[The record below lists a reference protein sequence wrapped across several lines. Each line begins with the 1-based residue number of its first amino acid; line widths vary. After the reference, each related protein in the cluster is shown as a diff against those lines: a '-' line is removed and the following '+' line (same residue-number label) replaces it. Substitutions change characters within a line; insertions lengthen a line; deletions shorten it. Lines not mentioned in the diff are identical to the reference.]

1 MIKKEIEGLTISI
14 ITRLH
19 ERYDKENMDDADYIP
34 LIKSVIIGAVDF
46 AEDFEI
52 SKVQQKKIKENIY
65 SYARGIYLEGWLN
78 NVEED
83 DEDRD
88 VARKEG
94 MDWYDYIYKNE
105 KYPR

>member
-1 MIKKEIEGLTISI
+1 MIKKEIEELTISI

-19 ERYDKENMDDADYIP
+19 ERYDKLNMDDADYIP

-46 AEDFEI
+46 AEELEL

-65 SYARGIYLEGWLN
+65 SYARGLYLEGWLN
-78 NVEED
+78 NIEE

-88 VARKEG
+88 VVRKEG
-94 MDWYDYIYKNE
+94 MDLYDYIYKNE